1 MKAINRSTKKDAY
14 NNERM
19 LEVHRTGYGT
29 WTISCEYR
37 GKEQTCTTHN
47 SVAVDEWQ
55 SDNDAERR
63 LGYISL
69 CNEIARNSK

>member
-1 MKAINRSTKKDAY
+1 MKAIGRSTKKDAY

-37 GKEQTCTTHN
+37 GKTHTCITHN
-47 SVAVDEWQ
+47 SVAVDEWY
-55 SDNDAERR
+55 SEDDAERR
-63 LGYISL
+63 LGYIAL
-69 CNEIARNSK
+69 CSEIARNSK